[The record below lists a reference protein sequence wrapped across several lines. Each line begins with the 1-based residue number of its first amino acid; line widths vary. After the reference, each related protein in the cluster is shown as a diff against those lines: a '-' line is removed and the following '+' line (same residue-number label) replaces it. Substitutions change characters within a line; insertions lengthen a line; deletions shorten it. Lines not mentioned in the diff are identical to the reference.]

1 MKRIASAVAVATLA
15 ISLIVV
21 SLVPALANHNPAH
34 TQRQI
39 NQLQNQITSLKRQV
53 NTLKGD
59 VRGINNEVFNCEFLD
74 TAHPATFPDGTV
86 GFPIFEDQACTNF

>member
-1 MKRIASAVAVATLA
+1 MKRIASAIAVATLA

-39 NQLQNQITSLKRQV
+39 NQLQNQINSLKQQV
-53 NTLKGD
+53 NSLKAD
-59 VRGINNEVFNCEFLD
+59 VRDVISEVFNCEVFN
-74 TAHPATFPDGTV
+74 TAAPFTFPDGSIGYPLYERSTCAV
-86 GFPIFEDQACTNF
+86 

>member
-1 MKRIASAVAVATLA
+1 MKRIASAIAVATLA
-15 ISLIVV
+15 ISLIIV

-39 NQLQNQITSLKRQV
+39 NQLQNQINSLKQQV

-59 VRGINNEVFNCEFLD
+59 VRVLNTEVFNCEFLD
-74 TAHPATFPDGTV
+74 TAHPTTFPDGTV
-86 GFPIFEDQACTNF
+86 GFPIFEDQTCTNF

>member
-1 MKRIASAVAVATLA
+1 MKRSASVVAVAMLA

-21 SLVPALANHNPAH
+21 SLAPALANHNPAH

-39 NQLQNQITSLKRQV
+39 NQLQNQISSLKNQV
-53 NTLKGD
+53 NTLKGS
-59 VRGINNEVFNCEFLD
+59 VRGLNNEVFNCEFLD

-86 GFPIFEDQACTNF
+86 GFPIFEDQSCTNF